1 MFTFV
6 IWVIGLTIMAGMAAI
21 NLGIVAAAFGK
32 HWFLGIL
39 CLLASIVGWLILFAL
54 VF

>member
-6 IWVIGLTIMAGMAAI
+6 IWAIGLAIMTGMAAV
-21 NLGIVAAAFGK
+21 NLTIVAAAFGK
-32 HWFLGIL
+32 HWFLGVL
-39 CLLASIVGWLILFAL
+39 CVLASFLGWIILFFL